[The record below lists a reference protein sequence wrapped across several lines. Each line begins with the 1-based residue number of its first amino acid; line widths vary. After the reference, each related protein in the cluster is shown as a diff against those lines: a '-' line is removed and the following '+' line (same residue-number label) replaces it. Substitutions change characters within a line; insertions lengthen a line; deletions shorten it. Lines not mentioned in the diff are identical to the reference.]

1 MKCSLVP
8 PEHIDECWEEVKPFL
23 ESASEYTYGRY
34 TVEDIYDCLKEYDHQ
49 LWIAFNELGIKAAVV
64 TYFIH
69 YPRKK
74 YLVMSFCGG
83 EQMDQWIAPMLKLLQ
98 HWAFDSGCDGIEATA
113 RPGWAKIFKN
123 DGHKALWHTF
133 QLPAADAGLGVQNG

>member
-1 MKCSLVP
+1 MRVSLVP
-8 PEHIDECWEEVKPFL
+8 PEHIDGCWEAVKPYL
-23 ESASEYTYGRY
+23 EGAAEYTHGRY
-34 TVEDIYDCLKEYDHQ
+34 SIEDIYDCVKEYEHQ
-49 LWIAFNELGIKAAVV
+49 LWIAFTDDGIKGAVV
-64 TYFIH
+64 TYFVH

-74 YLVMSFCGG
+74 YLVMGFCGG
-83 EQMDQWIAPMLKLLQ
+83 EQLAEWKDPMLKLLQ

-123 DGHKALWHTF
+123 DGHKPLWHTF

>member
-8 PEHIDECWEEVKPFL
+8 PQLVDEYWQEIKGYL
-23 ESASEYTYGRY
+23 EGAAEYTYGRY

-49 LWIAFNELGIKAAVV
+49 LWIAFNDEGVKAAVV
-64 TYFIH
+64 TYFAH

-74 YLVMSFCGG
+74 YLVMAFCGG
-83 EQMDQWIAPMLKLLQ
+83 EQLNEWVGPMLKILQ

-123 DGHKALWHTF
+123 DGHKALWQTF
-133 QLPAADAGLGVQNG
+133 QLPAADTGLGA